1 VGATS
6 QLTVTF
12 DGDAHAVEEAIRKI
26 APDARISRVDLT
38 IYEACADRLR
48 ALEVKS

>member
-12 DGDAHAVEEAIRKI
+12 DGDAHAVEEAIGKI
-26 APDARISRVDLT
+26 APEARISRVDLT
-38 IYEACADRLR
+38 IHEACADRLR